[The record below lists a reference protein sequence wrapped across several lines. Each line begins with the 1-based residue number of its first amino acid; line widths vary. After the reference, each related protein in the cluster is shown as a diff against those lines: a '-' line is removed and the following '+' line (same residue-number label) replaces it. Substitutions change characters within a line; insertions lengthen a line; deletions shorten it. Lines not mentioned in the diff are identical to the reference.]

1 VDRGRSRGRRS
12 QWPGSSRGRCYVSA
26 VEEPE
31 LYITL
36 LVTDRAFSGRGV
48 GSALLA
54 HACEEARRQGV
65 ELVRVDCYAGGAG
78 RLVDYYR
85 RNGFTPVSTFTVGDK
100 EWPGQLLAQ
109 RV

>member
-1 VDRGRSRGRRS
+1 MATSPEPV
-12 QWPGSSRGRCYVSA
+12 PYVSA

-65 ELVRVDCYAGGAG
+65 EVVRVDCYAGSSG

-85 RNGFTPVSTFTVGDK
+85 RNGFTPVATFTAKDG
-100 EWPGQLLAQ
+100 EWPGQVLAR